1 MKTITIFL
9 TIIVLLALAGGAY
22 IWSGAYPI
30 GADVPHWPVTFEVLQ
45 MLRDRSV
52 AEHAK
57 GIKIPT
63 LDDPKLIE
71 EGARHYDEMCTG
83 CHLAPGVTE
92 SELRAGLYPQPP
104 DFTKGIDLTAA
115 QTFWTIKH
123 GIKLSA
129 MPAWGKTHSD
139 QKIWAMVAFL
149 RKLSNMTPEQYQALT
164 GGGEKGDSHHHDHDV
179 GGAEDG
185 DHQSEHP

>member
-1 MKTITIFL
+1 MKTIGIFL
-9 TIIVLLALAGGAY
+9 AIVVLLALGGGAY

-30 GADVPHWPVTFEVLQ
+30 GADVPHWPVTFRVLE
-45 MLRDRSV
+45 MLRDRAV

-57 GIKIPT
+57 GIQIPI

-92 SELRAGLYPQPP
+92 SDLRAGLYPQPP

-115 QTFWTIKH
+115 ETFWIIKH

-129 MPAWGKTHSD
+129 MPAWGTTHSD
-139 QKIWAMVAFL
+139 QKIWAMVAFV
-149 RKLSNMTPEQYQALT
+149 RKLSDMTPEQYKTLT
-164 GGGEKGDSHHHDHDV
+164 GGGEKGESHHHHDV
-179 GGAEDG
+179 GGAMDG
-185 DHQSEHP
+185 EHQSGN